1 MSTTDSIVSS
11 QAKQSS
17 WRKSDTTWTLGLF
30 GTAIGAGVLFFPI
43 RAGFGGLIPILLML
57 VLAYPI
63 AFYCHRALAR
73 LCLSGSNPSGN
84 ITETV
89 EEHFGKTG
97 GVVITFLYFFAICPL
112 LWIYGVTITNTFMTF
127 WENQLQMPALNRGFV
142 ALFLLLLMAFVI
154 WFGKDLMVKVMS
166 YLVWPFIASLVLISL
181 SLIPYWNSAV
191 IDQVDLSNIALTGH
205 DGILVTVW
213 LGISI
218 MVFSF
223 NFSPIVSSFVVSKR
237 EEYEKEFGREFTE
250 RKCSQII
257 SRASML
263 MVAVVMFFAFSCLFT
278 LSPQNMADAKAQNI
292 AYWLRCGWG
301 CILVTVWLGISIMV
315 FSFNFSPIVSSFVV
329 SKREEYEK
337 EFGREFTERKCS
349 QIISRASMLMVAVVM
364 FFAFSCLFTL
374 SPQNMADAKAQNI
387 PVLSYL
393 ANHFASLSGTKSTF
407 ATVLEYG
414 ASIIALVA
422 IFKSFFGHYL
432 GTLEGLNGLVLK
444 FGYKGDKTKVSMG
457 KLNTISMIF
466 IMGSTWVVAYANPNI
481 LDLIEAMG
489 APIIASLL
497 CLLPMYA
504 IRKAPSLAKYRG
516 RLDNVFV
523 TLIGLLTILNIVYK
537 LF

>member
-1 MSTTDSIVSS
+1 MMSNTDATLIGQKETS
-11 QAKQSS
+11 Q

-43 RAGFGGLIPILLML
+43 RAGYGGLIPILIML
-57 VLAYPI
+57 FLAFPI

-127 WENQLQMPALNRGFV
+127 WENQLQLMPLNRGFV

-154 WFGKDLMVKVMS
+154 YFGKDLMVKVMS
-166 YLVWPFIASLVLISL
+166 YLVFPFIACLILISL

-191 IDQVDLSNIALTGH
+191 IDQVSLSDLSFTGH

-237 EEYEKEFGREFTE
+237 EEYEGEFGNAWTE
-250 RKCSQII
+250 DKVSKII

-278 LSPQNMADAKAQNI
+278 LSPQNMA
-292 AYWLRCGWG
+292 
-301 CILVTVWLGISIMV
+301 
-315 FSFNFSPIVSSFVV
+315 
-329 SKREEYEK
+329 E
-337 EFGREFTERKCS
+337 
-349 QIISRASMLMVAVVM
+349 
-364 FFAFSCLFTL
+364 
-374 SPQNMADAKAQNI
+374 AKAQNI

-393 ANHFASLSGTKSTF
+393 ANHFATMSGSKSTF

-444 FGYKGDKTKVSMG
+444 FGYKGDKTRVSSG
-457 KLNTISMIF
+457 KLNLISMVF
-466 IMGSTWVVAYANPNI
+466 IMGSTWIVAYANPNI

-504 IRKAPSLAKYRG
+504 IRKTPALAKYKG
-516 RLDNVFV
+516 RTENIFV
-523 TLIGLLTILNIVYK
+523 TVIGLLTILNIVYK

>member
-1 MSTTDSIVSS
+1 MSNTESIIVGQTKTST
-11 QAKQSS
+11 

-57 VLAYPI
+57 VLAFPI

-73 LCLSGSNPSGN
+73 LCLSGSNVSGN

-127 WENQLQMPALNRGFV
+127 WENQLQMPALNRGVV

-166 YLVWPFIASLVLISL
+166 YLVFPFIASLVLISL

-191 IDQVDLSNIALTGH
+191 IDQVNLSDIAFTGH

-218 MVFSF
+218 MV
-223 NFSPIVSSFVVSKR
+223 
-237 EEYEKEFGREFTE
+237 
-250 RKCSQII
+250 
-257 SRASML
+257 
-263 MVAVVMFFAFSCLFT
+263 
-278 LSPQNMADAKAQNI
+278 
-292 AYWLRCGWG
+292 
-301 CILVTVWLGISIMV
+301 
-315 FSFNFSPIVSSFVV
+315 
-329 SKREEYEK
+329 
-337 EFGREFTERKCS
+337 
-349 QIISRASMLMVAVVM
+349 ASMLMVAVVM

-393 ANHFASLSGTKSTF
+393 ANHFASMSGSKSTF

-432 GTLEGLNGLVLK
+432 GTLEGLNGLILK
-444 FGYKGDKTKVSMG
+444 FGYKGDKKKVSVG
-457 KLNTISMIF
+457 KLNTISMVF

-481 LDLIEAMG
+481 LVPAADVRHPQG
-489 APIIASLL
+489 ACAGEIQRPDREHL
-497 CLLPMYA
+497 
-504 IRKAPSLAKYRG
+504 RNRG
-516 RLDNVFV
+516 RPADHSEHRVQTV
-523 TLIGLLTILNIVYK
+523 LNQSSGRAEPYHD
-537 LF
+537 

>member
-1 MSTTDSIVSS
+1 
-11 QAKQSS
+11 
-17 WRKSDTTWTLGLF
+17 
-30 GTAIGAGVLFFPI
+30 
-43 RAGFGGLIPILLML
+43 
-57 VLAYPI
+57 
-63 AFYCHRALAR
+63 
-73 LCLSGSNPSGN
+73 
-84 ITETV
+84 
-89 EEHFGKTG
+89 
-97 GVVITFLYFFAICPL
+97 
-112 LWIYGVTITNTFMTF
+112 MTF
-127 WENQLQMPALNRGFV
+127 WENQLQLPALNRGFV

-166 YLVWPFIASLVLISL
+166 FLVFPFIASLVLISL

-191 IDQVDLSNIALTGH
+191 IDQVNLSDIAFTGH

-237 EEYEKEFGREFTE
+237 EEYEPEFGKEFTE
-250 RKCSQII
+250 QKCSKII
-257 SRASML
+257 GRASLL

-278 LSPQNMADAKAQNI
+278 LSPQNMA
-292 AYWLRCGWG
+292 
-301 CILVTVWLGISIMV
+301 
-315 FSFNFSPIVSSFVV
+315 
-329 SKREEYEK
+329 E
-337 EFGREFTERKCS
+337 
-349 QIISRASMLMVAVVM
+349 
-364 FFAFSCLFTL
+364 
-374 SPQNMADAKAQNI
+374 AKAQNI

-444 FGYKGDKTKVSMG
+444 FGYKGDKKKVSVG
-457 KLNTISMIF
+457 KLNTISMVF
-466 IMGSTWVVAYANPNI
+466 IMGSTWIVAYANPNI

-504 IRKAPSLAKYRG
+504 IRKTPALAKYKG
-516 RLDNVFV
+516 RTENIFV
-523 TLIGLLTILNIVYK
+523 TVVGLLTILNIVYK

>member
-1 MSTTDSIVSS
+1 MKGKSTLT
-11 QAKQSS
+11 
-17 WRKSDTTWTLGLF
+17 
-30 GTAIGAGVLFFPI
+30 
-43 RAGFGGLIPILLML
+43 
-57 VLAYPI
+57 
-63 AFYCHRALAR
+63 
-73 LCLSGSNPSGN
+73 
-84 ITETV
+84 
-89 EEHFGKTG
+89 
-97 GVVITFLYFFAICPL
+97 
-112 LWIYGVTITNTFMTF
+112 
-127 WENQLQMPALNRGFV
+127 
-142 ALFLLLLMAFVI
+142 LLLAGIFSCGTCQATGAEVTSESVFNILNSTGAATD
-154 WFGKDLMVKVMS
+154 KS
-166 YLVWPFIASLVLISL
+166 YLSLNPDKYPNYRLLIHSAKLKNEIKSHYTKDEIQGLLTLTENTRKLTLTEKPWGTFILASTFEDDKTAAETH
-181 SLIPYWNSAV
+181 YDA
-191 IDQVDLSNIALTGH
+191 
-205 DGILVTVW
+205 VW

-237 EEYEKEFGREFTE
+237 EEYEKDFGRDFTE

-278 LSPQNMADAKAQNI
+278 LSPANMA
-292 AYWLRCGWG
+292 
-301 CILVTVWLGISIMV
+301 
-315 FSFNFSPIVSSFVV
+315 
-329 SKREEYEK
+329 E
-337 EFGREFTERKCS
+337 
-349 QIISRASMLMVAVVM
+349 
-364 FFAFSCLFTL
+364 
-374 SPQNMADAKAQNI
+374 AKAQNI

-393 ANHFASLSGTKSTF
+393 ANHFASMTGTKTTF
-407 ATVLEYG
+407 AITLEYA

-432 GTLEGLNGLVLK
+432 GTLEGLNGLILK
-444 FGYKGDKTKVSMG
+444 FGYKGDKTKVSLG
-457 KLNTISMIF
+457 KLNTLSMIF

-523 TLIGLLTILNIVYK
+523 TVIGLLTILNIVYK

>member
-1 MSTTDSIVSS
+1 M
-11 QAKQSS
+11 
-17 WRKSDTTWTLGLF
+17 
-30 GTAIGAGVLFFPI
+30 
-43 RAGFGGLIPILLML
+43 
-57 VLAYPI
+57 
-63 AFYCHRALAR
+63 
-73 LCLSGSNPSGN
+73 
-84 ITETV
+84 

-127 WENQLQMPALNRGFV
+127 WENQLQMMPLNRGVV

-154 WFGKDLMVKVMS
+154 YFGKDLMVKVMS
-166 YLVWPFIASLVLISL
+166 FLVFPFIASLVLISL

-191 IDQVDLSNIALTGH
+191 VDQVNLSDISLVGH

-237 EEYEKEFGREFTE
+237 EEYEQEFGRDFTE
-250 RKCSQII
+250 RKCSRII

-278 LSPQNMADAKAQNI
+278 LSPQNMA
-292 AYWLRCGWG
+292 
-301 CILVTVWLGISIMV
+301 
-315 FSFNFSPIVSSFVV
+315 
-329 SKREEYEK
+329 E
-337 EFGREFTERKCS
+337 
-349 QIISRASMLMVAVVM
+349 
-364 FFAFSCLFTL
+364 
-374 SPQNMADAKAQNI
+374 AKAQNI

-444 FGYKGDKTKVSMG
+444 FGYKGDKTKVSTG
-457 KLNTISMIF
+457 KLNLISMVF

-504 IRKAPSLAKYRG
+504 IRKAPSLTKYRG
-516 RLDNVFV
+516 KLDNIFV
-523 TLIGLLTILNIVYK
+523 TAIGLLTILNIVYK

>member
-1 MSTTDSIVSS
+1 MSNTESIIVG
-11 QAKQSS
+11 QIKTSS

-57 VLAYPI
+57 VLAFPI

-73 LCLSGSNPSGN
+73 LCLSGSNVSGN

-127 WENQLQMPALNRGFV
+127 WENQLQLPALNRGVV

-166 YLVWPFIASLVLISL
+166 FLVFPFIASLVLISL

-191 IDQVDLSNIALTGH
+191 IDQVNLSDIAFTGH

-237 EEYEKEFGREFTE
+237 EEYEPEFGKEFTE
-250 RKCSQII
+250 QKCSKII
-257 SRASML
+257 GRASLL

-278 LSPQNMADAKAQNI
+278 LSPQNMADAKALLESIARSFGYIYGREKHVRINTVSQSPTPTTAGSGVLGLGDLMEFAENMSPLGNASAEDCADYVLTLFSDLTRKVTMQNL
-292 AYWLRCGWG
+292 YHDGG
-301 CILVTVWLGISIMV
+301 
-315 FSFNFSPIVSSFVV
+315 FSSMGMSRRAM
-329 SKREEYEK
+329 KTYEK
-337 EFGREFTERKCS
+337 GLRFDDVHQNQYPFGDGEK
-349 QIISRASMLMVAVVM
+349 
-364 FFAFSCLFTL
+364 
-374 SPQNMADAKAQNI
+374 
-387 PVLSYL
+387 
-393 ANHFASLSGTKSTF
+393 
-407 ATVLEYG
+407 
-414 ASIIALVA
+414 
-422 IFKSFFGHYL
+422 
-432 GTLEGLNGLVLK
+432 
-444 FGYKGDKTKVSMG
+444 
-457 KLNTISMIF
+457 
-466 IMGSTWVVAYANPNI
+466 
-481 LDLIEAMG
+481 
-489 APIIASLL
+489 
-497 CLLPMYA
+497 
-504 IRKAPSLAKYRG
+504 
-516 RLDNVFV
+516 
-523 TLIGLLTILNIVYK
+523 
-537 LF
+537 

>member
-1 MSTTDSIVSS
+1 MSNTDATLIGQKAVS
-11 QAKQSS
+11 Q

-43 RAGFGGLIPILLML
+43 RAGYGGLIPILIML
-57 VLAYPI
+57 FLAYPI

-127 WENQLQMPALNRGFV
+127 WENQLQLMPLNRGVV

-154 WFGKDLMVKVMS
+154 YFGKALMVKVMS
-166 YLVWPFIASLVLISL
+166 YLVFPFIACLILISV

-191 IDQVDLSNIALTGH
+191 IDQVSLSDISFTGS
-205 DGILVTVW
+205 DGSLVTVW

-237 EEYEKEFGREFTE
+237 EEYEKDFGRQYTE
-250 RKCSQII
+250 DKCSKII

-278 LSPQNMADAKAQNI
+278 LSPQNMA
-292 AYWLRCGWG
+292 
-301 CILVTVWLGISIMV
+301 
-315 FSFNFSPIVSSFVV
+315 
-329 SKREEYEK
+329 E
-337 EFGREFTERKCS
+337 
-349 QIISRASMLMVAVVM
+349 
-364 FFAFSCLFTL
+364 
-374 SPQNMADAKAQNI
+374 AKAQNI

-393 ANHFASLSGTKSTF
+393 ANHFSSMSGSKSTF
-407 ATVLEYG
+407 ATTLEYG

-444 FGYKGDKTKVSMG
+444 FGFKGDKTKVSGG
-457 KLNTISMIF
+457 KLNLISMVF

-504 IRKAPSLAKYRG
+504 IRKTPALAKYKG
-516 RLDNVFV
+516 RTENIFV
-523 TLIGLLTILNIVYK
+523 TVIGLLTILNIVYK
-537 LF
+537 LI

>member
-1 MSTTDSIVSS
+1 MSNTESIIIG
-11 QAKQSS
+11 QTKTAS

-57 VLAYPI
+57 LLAYPI

-166 YLVWPFIASLVLISL
+166 WLVFPFIASLVLISL

-191 IDQVDLSNIALTGH
+191 IDQVNLSDISFTGH

-237 EEYEKEFGREFTE
+237 EEYEGEFGKDFTE
-250 RKCSQII
+250 QKCSKII
-257 SRASML
+257 GRASML
-263 MVAVVMFFAFSCLFT
+263 MVAVLMFFAFSCLFT
-278 LSPQNMADAKAQNI
+278 LSPQNMA
-292 AYWLRCGWG
+292 
-301 CILVTVWLGISIMV
+301 
-315 FSFNFSPIVSSFVV
+315 
-329 SKREEYEK
+329 E
-337 EFGREFTERKCS
+337 
-349 QIISRASMLMVAVVM
+349 
-364 FFAFSCLFTL
+364 
-374 SPQNMADAKAQNI
+374 AKAQNI

-444 FGYKGDKTKVSMG
+444 FGYKGDKKKVSVG

-504 IRKAPSLAKYRG
+504 IRKTPALAKYKG
-516 RLDNVFV
+516 RTENIFV
-523 TLIGLLTILNIVYK
+523 TLVGLLTILNIVYK

>member
-1 MSTTDSIVSS
+1 MSNSENILHQEKTST
-11 QAKQSS
+11 

-43 RAGFGGLIPILLML
+43 RAGYGGLIPILIML
-57 VLAYPI
+57 VLAWPI

-73 LCLSGSNPSGN
+73 LCLSGSNVSGN
-84 ITETV
+84 ITDTV

-112 LWIYGVTITNTFMTF
+112 LWIYGVTITNTFMAF
-127 WENQLQMPALNRGFV
+127 WQYQLLLPELNRGVV

-166 YLVWPFIASLVLISL
+166 WLVFPFIASLVLISL

-191 IDQVDLSNIALTGH
+191 IDQVNLSNIAFTGH

-237 EEYEKEFGREFTE
+237 EDYEPEMGRTYTE
-250 RKCSQII
+250 NKCSQII

-278 LSPQNMADAKAQNI
+278 LSPQD
-292 AYWLRCGWG
+292 
-301 CILVTVWLGISIMV
+301 
-315 FSFNFSPIVSSFVV
+315 
-329 SKREEYEK
+329 
-337 EFGREFTERKCS
+337 
-349 QIISRASMLMVAVVM
+349 
-364 FFAFSCLFTL
+364 
-374 SPQNMADAKAQNI
+374 MADAKAQNI

-393 ANHFASLSGTKSTF
+393 ANHFSTMTGEKSTF
-407 ATVLEYG
+407 STVLEYS
-414 ASIIALVA
+414 ASVIALVA

-432 GTLEGLNGLVLK
+432 GTLEGLNGLIIK
-444 FGYKGDKTKVSMG
+444 FRYKGDKDAISSR
-457 KLNTISMIF
+457 KLNTLSMVF
-466 IMGSTWVVAYANPNI
+466 IMGSTWLVAYLNPNI

-497 CLLPMYA
+497 CLLPMFA
-504 IRKAPSLAKYRG
+504 ISKVPALTKYKG
-516 RLDNVFV
+516 RADNLFV
-523 TLIGLLTILNIVYK
+523 TAIGLLTILNIAYK
-537 LF
+537 FF

>member
-1 MSTTDSIVSS
+1 MDCTACWLLRASVISRLSNGFCFSSASTLCISNLRMMS
-11 QAKQSS
+11 
-17 WRKSDTTWTLGLF
+17 F
-30 GTAIGAGVLFFPI
+30 
-43 RAGFGGLIPILLML
+43 L
-57 VLAYPI
+57 V
-63 AFYCHRALAR
+63 F
-73 LCLSGSNPSGN
+73 
-84 ITETV
+84 
-89 EEHFGKTG
+89 
-97 GVVITFLYFFAICPL
+97 
-112 LWIYGVTITNTFMTF
+112 
-127 WENQLQMPALNRGFV
+127 
-142 ALFLLLLMAFVI
+142 
-154 WFGKDLMVKVMS
+154 
-166 YLVWPFIASLVLISL
+166 PFIASLVLISL

-191 IDQVDLSNIALTGH
+191 IDQVNLSDIAFTGH

-237 EEYEKEFGREFTE
+237 EEYEPEFGKEFTE
-250 RKCSQII
+250 QKCSKII
-257 SRASML
+257 
-263 MVAVVMFFAFSCLFT
+263 
-278 LSPQNMADAKAQNI
+278 
-292 AYWLRCGWG
+292 G
-301 CILVTVWLGISIMV
+301 
-315 FSFNFSPIVSSFVV
+315 
-329 SKREEYEK
+329 
-337 EFGREFTERKCS
+337 
-349 QIISRASMLMVAVVM
+349 RASMLMVAVVM

-393 ANHFASLSGTKSTF
+393 ANHFASMSGTKSTF

-432 GTLEGLNGLVLK
+432 GTLEGLNGLILK
-444 FGYKGDKTKVSMG
+444 FGYKGDKKKVSVG
-457 KLNTISMIF
+457 KLNTISMVF

-504 IRKAPSLAKYRG
+504 IRKAPAMAKYKG
-516 RLDNVFV
+516 KPENIFV
-523 TLIGLLTILNIVYK
+523 TVVGLLTILNIVYK

>member
-1 MSTTDSIVSS
+1 MSTSDSIVSS
-11 QAKQSS
+11 QTKQSS

-112 LWIYGVTITNTFMTF
+112 LWIYGVTITNTFM
-127 WENQLQMPALNRGFV
+127 
-142 ALFLLLLMAFVI
+142 
-154 WFGKDLMVKVMS
+154 VKVMS

-191 IDQVDLSNIALTGH
+191 IDQVDLGSLSLTGH
-205 DGILVTVW
+205 DGILITVW

-237 EEYEKEFGREFTE
+237 EEYEKDFGRDFTE

-278 LSPQNMADAKAQNI
+278 LSPANMA
-292 AYWLRCGWG
+292 
-301 CILVTVWLGISIMV
+301 
-315 FSFNFSPIVSSFVV
+315 
-329 SKREEYEK
+329 E
-337 EFGREFTERKCS
+337 
-349 QIISRASMLMVAVVM
+349 
-364 FFAFSCLFTL
+364 
-374 SPQNMADAKAQNI
+374 AKAQNI

-393 ANHFASLSGTKSTF
+393 ANHFASMTGTKTTF
-407 ATVLEYG
+407 AITLEYA

-432 GTLEGLNGLVLK
+432 GTLEGLNGLILK
-444 FGYKGDKTKVSMG
+444 FGYKGDKTKVSLG

-523 TLIGLLTILNIVYK
+523 TVIGLLTILNIVYK

>member
-1 MSTTDSIVSS
+1 MSNAETTLVGQKDTSL
-11 QAKQSS
+11 

-43 RAGFGGLIPILLML
+43 RAGYGGLIPILIML

-63 AFYCHRALAR
+63 AFFCHRALAR

-127 WENQLQMPALNRGFV
+127 WDNQLQLAPLNRGLV
-142 ALFLLLLMAFVI
+142 ALLLLMLMAFVI
-154 WFGKDLMVKVMS
+154 FFGKDLMVKVMS
-166 YLVWPFIASLVLISL
+166 YLVFPFIASLVIISL

-191 IDQVDLSNIALTGH
+191 IDQVNLSEIALTGN

-237 EEYEKEFGREFTE
+237 EEYEADFGKQYTE
-250 RKCSQII
+250 DKCSKII

-263 MVAVVMFFAFSCLFT
+263 MVGVVMFFAFSCLFT
-278 LSPQNMADAKAQNI
+278 LSPENMA
-292 AYWLRCGWG
+292 
-301 CILVTVWLGISIMV
+301 
-315 FSFNFSPIVSSFVV
+315 
-329 SKREEYEK
+329 E
-337 EFGREFTERKCS
+337 
-349 QIISRASMLMVAVVM
+349 
-364 FFAFSCLFTL
+364 
-374 SPQNMADAKAQNI
+374 AKAQNI

-393 ANHFASLSGTKSTF
+393 ANHFSSMSGSKSTF

-432 GTLEGLNGLVLK
+432 GTLEGLNGLILK
-444 FGYKGDKTKVSMG
+444 FGYKGDKTKVSQG
-457 KLNTISMIF
+457 KLNLVSMVF

-489 APIIASLL
+489 APIIAALL

-504 IRKAPSLAKYRG
+504 IRKVPALSKYKG
-516 RLDNVFV
+516 RTENIFV
-523 TLIGLLTILNIVYK
+523 TVIGMLTILNIVYK
-537 LF
+537 IL

>member
-1 MSTTDSIVSS
+1 MSNTESIIVS
-11 QAKQSS
+11 KTKTTS

-57 VLAYPI
+57 LLAYPI

-166 YLVWPFIASLVLISL
+166 FLVFPFIASLILISL

-191 IDQVDLSNIALTGH
+191 IDQVSMSDLSFTGH

-237 EEYEKEFGREFTE
+237 EEYEGEFGKEFTE
-250 RKCSQII
+250 QKCSKII
-257 SRASML
+257 GRASML

-278 LSPQNMADAKAQNI
+278 LSPQNMA
-292 AYWLRCGWG
+292 
-301 CILVTVWLGISIMV
+301 
-315 FSFNFSPIVSSFVV
+315 
-329 SKREEYEK
+329 E
-337 EFGREFTERKCS
+337 
-349 QIISRASMLMVAVVM
+349 
-364 FFAFSCLFTL
+364 
-374 SPQNMADAKAQNI
+374 AKAQNI

-393 ANHFASLSGTKSTF
+393 ANHFATMSGTKSTF

-444 FGYKGDKTKVSMG
+444 FGYKGDKKKVSVG

-466 IMGSTWVVAYANPNI
+466 IMGSTWIVAYANPNI

-497 CLLPMYA
+497 CLLPMFA
-504 IRKAPSLAKYRG
+504 IRKVPALAKFRG
-516 RLDNVFV
+516 RTENLFV
-523 TLIGLLTILNIVYK
+523 TAVGLLTILNIVYK

>member
-89 EEHFGKTG
+89 EEHFGK
-97 GVVITFLYFFAICPL
+97 
-112 LWIYGVTITNTFMTF
+112 
-127 WENQLQMPALNRGFV
+127 
-142 ALFLLLLMAFVI
+142 
-154 WFGKDLMVKVMS
+154 DLMVKVMS

-205 DGILVTVW
+205 DG
-213 LGISI
+213 
-218 MVFSF
+218 
-223 NFSPIVSSFVVSKR
+223 
-237 EEYEKEFGREFTE
+237 
-250 RKCSQII
+250 
-257 SRASML
+257 
-263 MVAVVMFFAFSCLFT
+263 
-278 LSPQNMADAKAQNI
+278 
-292 AYWLRCGWG
+292 
-301 CILVTVWLGISIMV
+301 ILVTVWLGISIMV

>member
-1 MSTTDSIVSS
+1 MSNTESIIVS
-11 QAKQSS
+11 QTKTTS

-57 VLAYPI
+57 LLAYPI

-166 YLVWPFIASLVLISL
+166 FLVFPFIASLILISL

-191 IDQVDLSNIALTGH
+191 IDQVSMSDLSFTGH

-237 EEYEKEFGREFTE
+237 EEYEGEFGKEFTE
-250 RKCSQII
+250 QKCSKII
-257 SRASML
+257 GRASML

-278 LSPQNMADAKAQNI
+278 LSPQNMA
-292 AYWLRCGWG
+292 
-301 CILVTVWLGISIMV
+301 
-315 FSFNFSPIVSSFVV
+315 
-329 SKREEYEK
+329 E
-337 EFGREFTERKCS
+337 
-349 QIISRASMLMVAVVM
+349 
-364 FFAFSCLFTL
+364 
-374 SPQNMADAKAQNI
+374 AKAQNI

-393 ANHFASLSGTKSTF
+393 ANHFATMSGTKSTF

-432 GTLEGLNGLVLK
+432 GTLEGLNGLILK
-444 FGYKGDKTKVSMG
+444 FGYKGDKKKVSVG

-466 IMGSTWVVAYANPNI
+466 IMGSTWIVAYANPNI

-497 CLLPMYA
+497 CLLPMFA
-504 IRKAPSLAKYRG
+504 IRKVPALAKFRG
-516 RLDNVFV
+516 RTENLFV
-523 TLIGLLTILNIVYK
+523 TAVGLLTILNIVYK

>member
-1 MSTTDSIVSS
+1 MSLDNTVVTGQKTSGF
-11 QAKQSS
+11 A

-127 WENQLQMPALNRGFV
+127 WVNQLGMAPLNRGFV
-142 ALFLLLLMAFVI
+142 ALFLLLMMAFVI

-181 SLIPYWNSAV
+181 SLIPYWNGAV
-191 IDQVDLSNIALTGH
+191 IEQAQVADISLLGH

-237 EEYEKEFGREFTE
+237 EEYEADFGKEYTE
-250 RKCSQII
+250 KKCSQII

-278 LSPQNMADAKAQNI
+278 LSPANMA
-292 AYWLRCGWG
+292 
-301 CILVTVWLGISIMV
+301 
-315 FSFNFSPIVSSFVV
+315 
-329 SKREEYEK
+329 E
-337 EFGREFTERKCS
+337 
-349 QIISRASMLMVAVVM
+349 
-364 FFAFSCLFTL
+364 
-374 SPQNMADAKAQNI
+374 AKAQNI

-393 ANHFASLSGTKSTF
+393 ANHFASMSGTGTKSAF
-407 ATVLEYG
+407 ALTLEYA
-414 ASIIALVA
+414 ASLIALVA

-432 GTLEGLNGLVLK
+432 GTLEGLNGLILK
-444 FGYKGDKTKVSMG
+444 FGYKGDKNKISEG

-504 IRKAPSLAKYRG
+504 IGKTPAMAKYKG
-516 RLDNVFV
+516 RADNFFV
-523 TLIGLLTILNIVYK
+523 TVIGLLTILNIAYK